1 GRSDAGKRARPP
13 RSELRSDAIHA
24 DWPHD
29 ILEAL
34 LAEILEDAIE
44 PVPHLVVHDR
54 RHTDPAGLGH
64 ALQPRRDVDAVA
76 VDVAVLDN
84 DVARIDPDA
93 EFDAPVLRDRV
104 VALGHPALHRDGAGD
119 RLDD

>member
-1 GRSDAGKRARPP
+1 EPTRCSTRFPYTTLFRSAKRPRSD
-13 RSELRSDAIHA
+13 LRSDAIHA

-54 RHTDPAGLGH
+54 RHTDAAGLGH

-84 DVARIDPDA
+84 DVARLDPDA
-93 EFDAPVLRDRV
+93 EF
-104 VALGHPALHRDGAGD
+104 
-119 RLDD
+119 

>member
-1 GRSDAGKRARPP
+1 RQRRGLDRGRPGRINVRKRAKRPRSD
-13 RSELRSDAIHA
+13 LRSDAIHA

-54 RHTDPAGLGH
+54 RHTDAAGLGH
-64 ALQPRRDVDAVA
+64 ALQPRRDVDAVRSEEHTSELQSLA
-76 VDVAVLDN
+76 YLVC
-84 DVARIDPDA
+84 
-93 EFDAPVLRDRV
+93 
-104 VALGHPALHRDGAGD
+104 
-119 RLDD
+119 